1 MGFGQ
6 ALASSIFIFLAI
18 TLPYVK
24 VSFRGDLKRILN
36 GLLYQERRYP
46 VRQGNRVAVGF
57 GSCWDLNTDAIA
69 TLGEAKISPP
79 ISSAH
84 FDTISSEEEL
94 AKVFAYFFQNG
105 AAAEY
110 VIIYIV
116 PAFME
121 LYTNIWFPY

>member
-1 MGFGQ
+1 MGLGQ
-6 ALASSIFIFLAI
+6 VLASSIFIFLAVI
-18 TLPYVK
+18 LPYIQ

-69 TLGEAKISPP
+69 TLEQAEISPP
-79 ISSAH
+79 ISSDH

-110 VIIYIV
+110 VI
-116 PAFME
+116 AFTE
-121 LYTNIWFPY
+121 FNVNIWLSY